1 MRPLAVPKGCI
12 NSNPYWIT
20 VIVHEPSTY
29 SFLEFFVNY
38 KYNYKKNVT
47 CKDDIRTVVDID
59 PLLQLRS
66 RVSLVAIQT
75 C

>member
-1 MRPLAVPKGCI
+1 MNYSHFA
-12 NSNPYWIT
+12 T

-29 SFLEFFVNY
+29 SFLEFFVSY
-38 KYNYKKNVT
+38 KHNYKKNVT

-66 RVSLVAIQT
+66 WVSLVVIQT

>member
-1 MRPLAVPKGCI
+1 MLP
-12 NSNPYWIT
+12 N

-29 SFLEFFVNY
+29 SVLEFFVNY
-38 KYNYKKNVT
+38 KQNVT